1 MVAWFT
7 ALAALAPPNY
17 LDEMGRNQIKVD
29 TPDGFYGYTG
39 DGGNIS
45 KPHINQFTKEGMLF
59 QS

>member
-1 MVAWFT
+1 MVHRI
-7 ALAALAPPNY
+7 ALAPPNF

-39 DGGNIS
+39 DGANIS
-45 KPHINQFTKEGMLF
+45 TPHINQFTKEGMLF